1 MNHVNATLPP
11 KTRAARSRT
20 AHVCLTLLAWSVLAT
35 PAGAGE
41 LKVGHTV
48 LRSES
53 TVQIESIALPQKEVR
68 SDRHAVYN
76 RRLVRLSQA
85 GAERPSYLVIEELG
99 SRGGIFEWK
108 GICSGIKPSAELF
121 LHMPLR
127 RLNDQCVLAFESDDL
142 GESLGALDKVAAQHA
157 ELKDWKLD
165 SEGYVVRATYTLT
178 SGAIMTVLAMV
189 PKPFAGLPVTA
200 PLPRHESKLPEG
212 VIAWAIKLGDEVKT
226 GVSSISGQ
234 WQLPPIK
241 QQ

>member
-11 KTRAARSRT
+11 RTRAKRSRT
-20 AHVCLTLLAWSVLAT
+20 ARAGLPFLAWCFLAS
-35 PAGAGE
+35 PVAAGE

-48 LRSES
+48 LRSEPA
-53 TVQIESIALPQKEVR
+53 VLIESITLPQKEVR

-108 GICSGIKPSAELF
+108 GICSGMKPSAELF

-127 RLNDQCVLAFESDDL
+127 RLNNQCVLAFESDDL
-142 GESLGALDKVAAQHA
+142 GESLGELDKVAAQQA

-200 PLPRHESKLPEG
+200 PLPKHESKLPEG